1 MNISFKYKVTIFE
14 YKVNLFEFG
23 FSNSAYCN
31 CTWLPNDN
39 SVFLHSDIT
48 DKIFQILIW
57 CARHLNN
64 GGIYAPV
71 VVKMLILNEFTFA
84 RLSVIQTYTYDFD
97 GSRV

>member
-1 MNISFKYKVTIFE
+1 MSLVFPTAHIATVLGCLMIIQ
-14 YKVNLFEFG
+14 
-23 FSNSAYCN
+23 C
-31 CTWLPNDN
+31 
-39 SVFLHSDIT
+39 FLHRDIT